1 MKEAIWLRGLV
12 NELGLTQKVLTV
24 FCDSQSAI
32 HLTKNNRYHD
42 KTKHINIKHH
52 FIRDVVV
59 VGEIMVEKIHTSEN
73 PADMLTKPLPVTKFE
88 HCLDLVGLY
97 ST

>member
-1 MKEAIWLRGLV
+1 
-12 NELGLTQKVLTV
+12 V

-73 PADMLTKPLPVTKFE
+73 PADMLTKPLPITKFE

-97 ST
+97 SI